1 VRTGSARGLD
11 RLCVGRVAIL
21 HAVASALHPAI
32 CAPSPRAV
40 RDRVCLPD
48 RVRVAGSDGDIL
60 MMGTGVERIGWSTP
74 PRAGPSFDRAGGWVR
89 RPDRSQVCVAI
100 LVKVSS

>member
-1 VRTGSARGLD
+1 VARSVEAGSAYIGK
-11 RLCVGRVAIL
+11 AQF
-21 HAVASALHPAI
+21 LHPGSTALLSAI